1 MLRGGRAEVFSS
13 LLQVE
18 PSDRATRDPLRVLAW
33 ETQGNRLYVMTKK
46 YKDPEWLGVA
56 MKRKGSKML
65 FCQNR

>member
-1 MLRGGRAEVFSS
+1 M
-13 LLQVE
+13 E

-56 MKRKGSKML
+56 MKRKGRIGSKTL